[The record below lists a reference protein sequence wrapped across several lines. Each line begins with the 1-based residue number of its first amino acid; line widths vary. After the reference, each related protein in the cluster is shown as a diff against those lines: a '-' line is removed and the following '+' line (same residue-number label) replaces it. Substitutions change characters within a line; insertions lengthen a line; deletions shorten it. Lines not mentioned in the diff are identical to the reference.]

1 MMKYLNALMIL
12 LLTHALPVLA
22 AQPLRTEKVIYQTG
36 GTILKGYLAY
46 DPAIEGPRP
55 GGVY

>member
-1 MMKYLNALMIL
+1 MKYLNALMIL